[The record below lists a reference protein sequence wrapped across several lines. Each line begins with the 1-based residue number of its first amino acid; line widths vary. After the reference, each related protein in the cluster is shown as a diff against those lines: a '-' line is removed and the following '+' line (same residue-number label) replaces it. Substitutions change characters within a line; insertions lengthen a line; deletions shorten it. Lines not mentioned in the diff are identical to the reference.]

1 MGTKQVLNYLAKHDH
16 AYLVVA
22 DGIDGYEAGAWLVD
36 RATGRDDKV
45 GGVVAQRVRKDA
57 SIEFLGGSI
66 GVRHYGLRHDIR
78 RYRALREASK

>member
-1 MGTKQVLNYLAKHDH
+1 MGTKQVLNYLRKHDH
-16 AYLVVA
+16 AYLVIA
-22 DGIDGYEAGAWLVD
+22 DGSGVDAAGAWLVD

-45 GGVVAQRVRKDA
+45 GGIVAQRVRKDA
-57 SIEFLGGSI
+57 DIEFLGGSI